1 MSTNLSKICF
11 FSPSLSFVFSF
22 SKSEVSLD
30 VILKFVCQFF
40 FFENINKEKISTR
53 KMVIGVLTADW
64 VRINECMRRAYCFK
78 CHITDISL
86 AFNGLATH
94 THLCIV
100 EYICGC
106 THMYVSKCDFWYPFL
121 WCDTLLSSSSDDFT
135 DDSSPIWI
143 GRLIASIYLNT
154 VHDTAREHEMT
165 VYDFLVAG
173 LRVAAF
179 ACCLFDLFIAHT
191 RAHRMQFI

>member
-30 VILKFVCQFF
+30 AILKFVCQFF

-106 THMYVSKCDFWYPFL
+106 THMYVSKCDFWYPFV
-121 WCDTLLSSSSDDFT
+121 DVTLCFLLL
-135 DDSSPIWI
+135 PMILPMI
-143 GRLIASIYLNT
+143 RLQS
-154 VHDTAREHEMT
+154 E
-165 VYDFLVAG
+165 LVVW
-173 LRVAAF
+173 L
-179 ACCLFDLFIAHT
+179 H
-191 RAHRMQFI
+191 QFIWTQSTTQRENTKWRFTIFWLLDLELQLLRAAYSTCL